1 MAESAAIQTRFQM
14 VGSRAAVLD
23 GPIAEAIEQQIRAIE
38 NALESVPDFAFDL
51 SKTLVES
58 VCKTVL
64 ADVGQPA
71 DPNWDAPKLLKET
84 TNRLALL
91 PRNHPDPAK
100 ARDSVE
106 KTIRGLLQTIQGLC
120 ELRNGYGMASHGRD
134 GFSARLDLR
143 QATLAAQA
151 ADTIVAFLYRIHR
164 DALMQTPGER
174 VYYEDHTDFNE
185 AFDRDNDII
194 RLGELDL
201 LPSRVLFDAD
211 REAYK
216 AALNEFI
223 AERNEEGRDDEAA
236 ALVDRRPEAAQ

>member
-1 MAESAAIQTRFQM
+1 MAESSTARFQM
-14 VGSRAAVLD
+14 VGARAAVLD
-23 GPIAEAIEQQIRAIE
+23 GPVAEAIEQQINAIE
-38 NALESVPDFAFDL
+38 NALSSVPDFAFDL

-64 ADVGQPA
+64 EDIGQPG

-106 KTIRGLLQTIQGLC
+106 KIIRGLLQTIQGLC

-151 ADTIVAFLYRIHR
+151 ADTIVSFLYRIHR
-164 DALMQTPGER
+164 DALMQTPGTR
-174 VYYEDHTDFNE
+174 VYYEDHADFNE
-185 AFDRDNDII
+185 AFDRDNEPI
-194 RLGELDL
+194 RLGDVEL
-201 LPSRVLFDAD
+201 LPSRVLFYGD

-216 AALNEFI
+216 AAVNDHI
-223 AERNEEGRDDEAA
+223 AERDADDNGTPAQAEDGAQEEAE
-236 ALVDRRPEAAQ
+236 

>member
-1 MAESAAIQTRFQM
+1 MAEISTAQARFQM
-14 VGSRAAVLD
+14 VGARAAVLD
-23 GPIAEAIEQQIRAIE
+23 GPIAEAIEQQIHAIE
-38 NALESVPDFAFDL
+38 SALESVPDFAFDL

-64 ADVGQPA
+64 ADIGQPA

-151 ADTIVAFLYRIHR
+151 ADTIVSFLYRIHR
-164 DALMQTPGER
+164 DALMQTPGAR
-174 VYYEDHTDFNE
+174 VYYEDHADFNE
-185 AFDRDNDII
+185 AFDGDNEPV
-194 RLGELDL
+194 RLGEVEL
-201 LPSRVLFDAD
+201 LPSRVLFHGDH
-211 REAYK
+211 EAYK
-216 AALNEFI
+216 AALQEYI
-223 AERNEEGRDDEAA
+223 SERDNVGDGVGSADPEDDRQET
-236 ALVDRRPEAAQ
+236 E

>member
-1 MAESAAIQTRFQM
+1 MDEPSTAQVRFKM
-14 VGSRAAVLD
+14 VGARAAVLD
-23 GPIAEAIEQQIRAIE
+23 GPIAEVIEQQIHAIE
-38 NALESVPDFAFDL
+38 NALLSVPDFAFDL

-71 DPNWDAPKLLKET
+71 DPNWDAPRLLRET
-84 TNRLALL
+84 TNRLAML
-91 PRNHPDPAK
+91 PRGHPDPAK

-151 ADTIVAFLYRIHR
+151 ADTIVSFLYRIHR
-164 DALMQTPGER
+164 DSLMQTPGAR
-174 VYYEDHTDFNE
+174 VYYEDHAAFNE
-185 AFDRDNDII
+185 AFDLDNEPI
-194 RLGELDL
+194 RLGDVEL
-201 LPSRVLFDAD
+201 LPSRVLFHGD
-211 REAYK
+211 REGYK
-216 AALNEFI
+216 AALNEYL
-223 AERNEEGRDDEAA
+223 AEQSGGGIGADAPSPVDDVQGAE
-236 ALVDRRPEAAQ
+236 

>member
-1 MAESAAIQTRFQM
+1 MAEPSTAQARFQM
-14 VGSRAAVLD
+14 VGARAAVLH
-23 GPIAEAIEQQIRAIE
+23 GPIAEAIEKQIHAIE

-64 ADVGQPA
+64 ADMGQPA
-71 DPNWDAPKLLKET
+71 DPSWEAPKLLKET

-120 ELRNGYGMASHGRD
+120 ELRNSYGMASHGRD
-134 GFSARLDLR
+134 SFSARLDLR

-151 ADTIVAFLYRIHR
+151 ADTIVSFLYRIHR
-164 DALMQTPGER
+164 DALMQTPGAR

-185 AFDRDNDII
+185 AFDRDNEVI
-194 RLGELDL
+194 RLGELEL
-201 LPSRVLFDAD
+201 LPSRVLFHAD
-211 REAYK
+211 REAYR
-216 AALNEFI
+216 AALNEYI
-223 AERNEEGRDDEAA
+223 TERDGTGNADEGVPGDGEGEAE
-236 ALVDRRPEAAQ
+236 

>member
-1 MAESAAIQTRFQM
+1 M
-14 VGSRAAVLD
+14 VGARAAVLE
-23 GPIAEAIEQQIRAIE
+23 GPIANALEQQIRAIE

-64 ADVGQPA
+64 ADMGQPA

-91 PRNHPDPAK
+91 PRNHPNPAK
-100 ARDSVE
+100 ARDSVA

-134 GFSARLDLR
+134 GFAARLDLR

-151 ADTIVAFLYRIHR
+151 ADTIVSFLYRIHR
-164 DALMQTPGER
+164 DAMSQTPGAR
-174 VYYEDHTDFNE
+174 IYYEDHADFNE
-185 AFDRDNDII
+185 VFDRNNEMI
-194 RLGELDL
+194 RLGELEL
-201 LPSRVLFDAD
+201 LPSRAMFHTDP
-211 REAYK
+211 EAYK
-216 AALNEFI
+216 AALNDFL
-223 AERNEEGRDDEAA
+223 AQRNGDRDEAA
-236 ALVDRRPEAAQ
+236 ASVDGAP

>member
-1 MAESAAIQTRFQM
+1 MAEPSTAQANFQM
-14 VGSRAAVLD
+14 VGTRAAVLD
-23 GPIAEAIEQQIRAIE
+23 GPIAEAIEQQIHAIE
-38 NALESVPDFAFDL
+38 NALSSVPDFAFDL

-64 ADVGQPA
+64 ADIGQPA

-84 TNRLALL
+84 TNRLVLL
-91 PRNHPDPAK
+91 PRNHPDPAR

-120 ELRNGYGMASHGRD
+120 ELRNGYGIASHGRD

-151 ADTIVAFLYRIHR
+151 ADTIVSFLYRIHR
-164 DALMQTPGER
+164 DALMQSPGAR
-174 VYYEDHTDFNE
+174 VYYEDHAEFNE
-185 AFDRDNDII
+185 AFDRDNETI
-194 RLGELDL
+194 RLGELEL
-201 LPSRVLFDAD
+201 LPSRVLFHAD

-216 AALNEFI
+216 AALNDHL
-223 AERNEEGRDDEAA
+223 AQRDWTENGDDHAAPGDDVQEAG
-236 ALVDRRPEAAQ
+236 

>member
-1 MAESAAIQTRFQM
+1 MAEASTARARFQM
-14 VGSRAAVLD
+14 VGARAAVLD

-64 ADVGQPA
+64 ADIGQPTN
-71 DPNWDAPKLLKET
+71 PNWDAPKLLRET

-91 PRNHPDPAK
+91 PRGHPDPAR
-100 ARDSVE
+100 ARDAVE

-151 ADTIVAFLYRIHR
+151 ADTIVSFLYRIHR
-164 DALMQTPGER
+164 DALMQAPGAR

-185 AFDRDNDII
+185 AFDRDNEVI
-194 RLGELDL
+194 RLGKLEL
-201 LPSRVLFDAD
+201 LPSRVLFHSD

-216 AALNEFI
+216 ATLNDYI
-223 AERNEEGRDDEAA
+223 AERAGGADGDAA
-236 ALVDRRPEAAQ
+236 DASDGAPGMSQ

>member
-1 MAESAAIQTRFQM
+1 MAELSTTRIRFQM
-14 VGSRAAVLD
+14 VGARAAVLD
-23 GPIAEAIEQQIRAIE
+23 GPIAEAIEQQIHAIE
-38 NALESVPDFAFDL
+38 SALESVPDFAFDL

-64 ADVGQPA
+64 ADIGQPA

-91 PRNHPDPAK
+91 PRDHPDPAK
-100 ARDSVE
+100 ARESVE

-151 ADTIVAFLYRIHR
+151 ADTIVSFLYRIHR
-164 DALMQTPGER
+164 DALMQTPGAR
-174 VYYEDHTDFNE
+174 VYYEDHADFNE
-185 AFDRDNDII
+185 AFDRDNETI
-194 RLGELDL
+194 RLGNLEL
-201 LPSRVLFDAD
+201 LPSRVLFHVDC
-211 REAYK
+211 EAYK
-216 AALNEFI
+216 AELNEYI
-223 AERNEEGRDDEAA
+223 AERDGGDTGGTPGPQDAEPEEA
-236 ALVDRRPEAAQ
+236 V

>member
-1 MAESAAIQTRFQM
+1 MAESTAARARFLM
-14 VGSRAAVLD
+14 VGARAAVLD
-23 GPIAEAIEQQIRAIE
+23 GPHAEAIEQQIHAIE
-38 NALESVPDFAFDL
+38 SALESVSDFAFDL

-64 ADVGQPA
+64 TDIGRPA
-71 DPNWDAPKLLKET
+71 DPKWDAPRLLRET

-106 KTIRGLLQTIQGLC
+106 KTIRGLLQTIHGLC

-134 GFSARLDLR
+134 SFSARLDLR

-151 ADTIVAFLYRIHR
+151 ADTIVSFLYRIHR
-164 DALMQTPGER
+164 DALMQTPGAR
-174 VYYEDHTDFNE
+174 VYYEDHADFNE
-185 AFDRDNDII
+185 AFDRDNEKI
-194 RLGELDL
+194 RLGNLEL
-201 LPSRVLFDAD
+201 LPSQVLFHAD

-216 AALNEFI
+216 AALNDHI
-223 AERNEEGRDDEAA
+223 AERDGSDSDD
-236 ALVDRRPEAAQ
+236 DPAAQDRDRQEAE

>member
-1 MAESAAIQTRFQM
+1 MAEPSPAQARFKM
-14 VGSRAAVLD
+14 VGARAAVLD
-23 GPIAEAIEQQIRAIE
+23 GPLAEAIEQQIQAIE
-38 NALESVPDFAFDL
+38 NALSSVPDFAFDL

-64 ADVGQPA
+64 ADIGQPA

-151 ADTIVAFLYRIHR
+151 ADTIVSFLYRIHR
-164 DALMQTPGER
+164 DALVQTPGAR
-174 VYYEDHTDFNE
+174 VYYEDHADFNE
-185 AFDRDNDII
+185 AFDSDNEPV
-194 RLGELDL
+194 RLGKLEL
-201 LPSRVLFDAD
+201 LPSRVLYYGD

-216 AALNEFI
+216 AALQEYI
-223 AERNEEGRDDEAA
+223 SERDSAGNGIESPDPEDDRQET
-236 ALVDRRPEAAQ
+236 E

>member
-1 MAESAAIQTRFQM
+1 MAELSAAQALFKM
-14 VGSRAAVLD
+14 VGARAAVLD
-23 GPIAEAIEQQIRAIE
+23 GPLAGAIEQQIQAIE
-38 NALESVPDFAFDL
+38 NALSSVPDFAFDL

-64 ADVGQPA
+64 ADIGQPA
-71 DPNWDAPKLLKET
+71 DPKWETQRLFKET

-164 DALMQTPGER
+164 DALMQTPGAR
-174 VYYEDHTDFNE
+174 VYYEDYADFNE
-185 AFDRDNDII
+185 AFDSDNEPV
-194 RLGELDL
+194 RLGEVEL
-201 LPSRVLFDAD
+201 LPSRVLYYGDQ
-211 REAYK
+211 EAYK
-216 AALNEFI
+216 AALQEYI
-223 AERNEEGRDDEAA
+223 SERDSVGDGVESADPEDDRQET
-236 ALVDRRPEAAQ
+236 E